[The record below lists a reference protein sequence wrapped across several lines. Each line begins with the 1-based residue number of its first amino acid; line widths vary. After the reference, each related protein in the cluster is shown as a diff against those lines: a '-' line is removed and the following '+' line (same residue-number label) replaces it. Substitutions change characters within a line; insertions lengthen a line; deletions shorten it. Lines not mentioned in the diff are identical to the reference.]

1 LPSLSLLLLLLLLVF
16 LLHDLQF
23 FMCFA
28 RKLLFLGFLGDRQSF
43 CVNHK
48 LLDDGLDTTLEA
60 LIFD

>member
-1 LPSLSLLLLLLLLVF
+1 LLLLVF

-23 FMCFA
+23 FLCFA